1 MNILDA
7 IQARQSIRSFKN
19 KEVSKEII
27 ENILNISRF
36 APSGGN
42 TQPWKIYVLSQDL
55 MKELETEVLSN
66 LDNGVSETPNF
77 DIYPQPMS
85 DHLKNRVKE
94 CGRLMYGALEIGKED
109 VEGRLNQLK
118 QNFSFFGA
126 PVGMLVTVEKEVD
139 LNGWGHVGMFI
150 QNICLSAVDNDMGT
164 CLQESWSIYPKTVKD
179 VLNIADNEIVWCGI
193 ALGYP
198 NKDHPINNYRTS
210 RESIEKFV
218 TFIE

>member
-55 MKELETEVLSN
+55 MKELETAVLSN

-77 DIYPQPMS
+77 NIYPQPCQII
-85 DHLKNRVKE
+85 LK
-94 CGRLMYGALEIGKED
+94 IG
-109 VEGRLNQLK
+109 LK
-118 QNFSFFGA
+118 
-126 PVGMLVTVEKEVD
+126 
-139 LNGWGHVGMFI
+139 
-150 QNICLSAVDNDMGT
+150 SAAGLCT
-164 CLQESWSIYPKTVKD
+164 EP
-179 VLNIADNEIVWCGI
+179 
-193 ALGYP
+193 
-198 NKDHPINNYRTS
+198 
-210 RESIEKFV
+210 
-218 TFIE
+218 